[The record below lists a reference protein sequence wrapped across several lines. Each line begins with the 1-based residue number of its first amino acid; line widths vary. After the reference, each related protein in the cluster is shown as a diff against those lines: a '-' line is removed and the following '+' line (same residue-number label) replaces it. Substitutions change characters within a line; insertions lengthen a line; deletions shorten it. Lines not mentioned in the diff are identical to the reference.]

1 MILIKEKLVKNK
13 KELPIELKSELES
26 RINVNELK
34 ELSENTKNLSEKY
47 RKDSGNSKRLLT
59 TDKEASAYSLF
70 RMPATYGA
78 VSKALEYTFNLK
90 NADEIHTL
98 LDIGAGTGAASW
110 AASKLLNLNNIICL
124 ERETAMLNLGK
135 DLAKYSNEECLKK
148 SEWLKRDLV
157 KEKLK
162 EEADLVIVSY
172 VLNEMKKEER
182 IKVLE
187 KIWNATKDVL
197 IIIEPGT
204 PVRI

>member
-1 MILIKEKLVKNK
+1 
-13 KELPIELKSELES
+13 
-26 RINVNELK
+26 
-34 ELSENTKNLSEKY
+34 
-47 RKDSGNSKRLLT
+47 
-59 TDKEASAYSLF
+59 
-70 RMPATYGA
+70 
-78 VSKALEYTFNLK
+78 
-90 NADEIHTL
+90 
-98 LDIGAGTGAASW
+98 
-110 AASKLLNLNNIICL
+110 
-124 ERETAMLNLGK
+124 MLNLGK

-157 KEKLK
+157 EEKLK

>member
-1 MILIKEKLVKNK
+1 
-13 KELPIELKSELES
+13 
-26 RINVNELK
+26 
-34 ELSENTKNLSEKY
+34 
-47 RKDSGNSKRLLT
+47 
-59 TDKEASAYSLF
+59 
-70 RMPATYGA
+70 MPATYGA

-90 NADEIHTL
+90 NTDEIHTL

-135 DLAKYSNEECLKK
+135 DLAKYSNVECLKK

-157 KEKLK
+157 EEKLK

>member
-1 MILIKEKLVKNK
+1 M
-13 KELPIELKSELES
+13 
-26 RINVNELK
+26 
-34 ELSENTKNLSEKY
+34 
-47 RKDSGNSKRLLT
+47 
-59 TDKEASAYSLF
+59 F
-70 RMPATYGA
+70 
-78 VSKALEYTFNLK
+78 
-90 NADEIHTL
+90 
-98 LDIGAGTGAASW
+98 
-110 AASKLLNLNNIICL
+110 
-124 ERETAMLNLGK
+124 
-135 DLAKYSNEECLKK
+135 KK

-157 KEKLK
+157 EEKLK

>member
-1 MILIKEKLVKNK
+1 
-13 KELPIELKSELES
+13 
-26 RINVNELK
+26 
-34 ELSENTKNLSEKY
+34 
-47 RKDSGNSKRLLT
+47 
-59 TDKEASAYSLF
+59 
-70 RMPATYGA
+70 MPATYGA

-124 ERETAMLNLGK
+124 ERETAML
-135 DLAKYSNEECLKK
+135 AKYSNEECLKK

-157 KEKLK
+157 EEKLK